1 MAIYSDIQTKIK
13 ADREAGRDVPTV
25 IEEYFLMIA
34 ESLDPQKKEEETKSP
49 PPTPDPSSTA
59 SITQ

>member
-1 MAIYSDIQTKIK
+1 MAIYSDIQAKIV
-13 ADREAGRDVPTV
+13 ADREAGRDVPLV

-34 ESLDPQKKEEETKSP
+34 ESLDPQKKKDD
-49 PPTPDPSSTA
+49 PTPPDPSSTA